1 MIDIKFYQNIYN
13 IKTLLLEG
21 KITREEAFVSFE
33 ATRRKE
39 PVIFNIETTNFCNM
53 KCKMCP
59 RTTQMT
65 RPIETMSL
73 ETFKKIIDQVKP
85 WSPSEWKNWLDFV
98 KRNYK
103 IHSDDMEN
111 DFFLYIIP
119 KVINLHGYGEPLL
132 DKTIYEKVAYMTE
145 HNLQS
150 YFSSNPYN
158 VTVEKGKKLMDAGL
172 SYFKLSGDSIKLFE
186 KTEDIIKKL
195 ISMETHTTFILDI
208 VDNPKDYVKLQKMF
222 KGYNAYMYQKSKD
235 NQWYDEAKVEQTSIH
250 WLEPCQFPWSSM
262 SIMSNGSV
270 VPCTQDFNNEMVMG
284 NVNKQALKD
293 IWKNVHYHKFRKNML
308 TKQTPCK
315 CIDRCDMKL
324 LGDY

>member
-13 IKTLLLEG
+13 IKKLLQEE
-21 KITREEAFVSFE
+21 KITSKDAFDCFTT
-33 ATRRKE
+33 ARRKE
-39 PVIFNIETTNFCNM
+39 PVIFNIETTNLCNM
-53 KCKMCP
+53 QCAMCP

-85 WSPSEWKNWLDFV
+85 WSHMEWKKWLDFV
-98 KRNYK
+98 KRNY
-103 IHSDDMEN
+103 IISPDDKEN
-111 DFFLYIIP
+111 YFFLYIIP
-119 KVINLHGYGEPLL
+119 QVINLHGYGEPLL
-132 DKTIYEKVAYMTE
+132 DKTIYEKVAYMTKN
-145 HNLQS
+145 NLQS

-172 SYFKLSGDSIKLFE
+172 AYFKLSSDSIKLFE

-195 ISMETHTTFILDI
+195 ISMQSRTTFILDI
-208 VDNPKDYVKLQKMF
+208 VDNLKDYAKLEEMF
-222 KGYNAYMYQKSKD
+222 KGYNTYMYNKSKD
-235 NQWYDEAKVEQTSIH
+235 NQWYDKAELEQSSIH

-308 TKQTPCK
+308 KQQTPCK

-324 LGDY
+324 IGD